1 LPIQHS
7 FSQEP
12 SLLVFLGDHI
22 IPLEETTSQLLVVH
36 THYEVAHNSM
46 SLLLHFG
53 DKMLLPALS
62 LLDLL
67 LEI

>member
-12 SLLVFLGDHI
+12 SLLVFLSNHI
-22 IPLEETTSQLLVVH
+22 IPLEETTSQLFVVH
-36 THYEVAHNSM
+36 THYEVTHNSM